1 MDSDSFS
8 FGQFASFD
16 LPNHRSVLDRLN
28 WSEMNVP
35 ARSSRQEISV
45 DNPSGND
52 ETPTVVDERER
63 RMREGAEWRIPG
75 PTGPASSKIGFG
87 AAAPRDRDS
96 IKL

>member
-1 MDSDSFS
+1 
-8 FGQFASFD
+8 
-16 LPNHRSVLDRLN
+16 VLDRPN

-35 ARSSRQEISV
+35 ARSSRQKIPA
-45 DNPSGND
+45 DNPPGDD

-63 RMREGAEWRIPG
+63 RMREGAEWRILG
-75 PTGPASSKIGFG
+75 PTRPASSKIGFG

>member
-1 MDSDSFS
+1 M
-8 FGQFASFD
+8 
-16 LPNHRSVLDRLN
+16 LDRLD

-35 ARSSRQEISV
+35 ARSSRQEIPA
-45 DNPSGND
+45 DNPPGDD

-63 RMREGAEWRIPG
+63 RMREGAERRIPG

-87 AAAPRDRDS
+87 SAVPRDRDS